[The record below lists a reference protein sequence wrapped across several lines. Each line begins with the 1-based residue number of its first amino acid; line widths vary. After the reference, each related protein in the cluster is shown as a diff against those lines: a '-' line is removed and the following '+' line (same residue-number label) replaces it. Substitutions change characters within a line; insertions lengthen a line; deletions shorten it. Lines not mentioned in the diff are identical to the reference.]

1 MSRYRGPRLR
11 IVRRLGELPGLTQ
24 KTSKKINPPGQH
36 GAASASQKTSPYGL
50 RLKEK
55 QKLRFHYGLNE
66 GQLLKYIRQARQ
78 AKGST
83 GETLLQFLEM
93 RLDNIVYRLGLS
105 TTILAARQL
114 VLHGH
119 IVVNQKPINIPS
131 YQCTV
136 NDEITVRDNK
146 VSRDLVQ
153 SFLDQSTK
161 RVLPEHLSFKSDL
174 LFAKVLQI
182 IPRSAIGLKMN
193 ELLVVEFYSR
203 QA

>member
-36 GAASASQKTSPYGL
+36 GAASANQKTSPYGL

-93 RLDNIVYRLGLS
+93 RLDNIVYRLGIAP
-105 TTILAARQL
+105 TILAARQL

-119 IVVNQKPINIPS
+119 IQVNQNSINIPS
-131 YQCTV
+131 YQCTL
-136 NDEITVRDNK
+136 NDEIRVRDNK
-146 VSRDLVQ
+146 TSRQLVQ
-153 SFLDQSTK
+153 SFLDLSNK
-161 RVLPEHLSFKSDL
+161 RILPEHLTFNSETFL
-174 LFAKVLQI
+174 AKVIQI